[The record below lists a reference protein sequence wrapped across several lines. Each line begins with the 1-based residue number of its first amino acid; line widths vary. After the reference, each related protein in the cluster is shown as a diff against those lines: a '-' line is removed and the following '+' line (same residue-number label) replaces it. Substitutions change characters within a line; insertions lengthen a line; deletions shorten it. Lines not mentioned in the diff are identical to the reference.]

1 MKVSAAVVL
10 LAVVAASPEVKYF
23 RYERPIE
30 GTDGRLGQRCLLIDP
45 AIFSKA
51 APMLADLR
59 LYRDGVETPYAIS
72 TAEASESVEK
82 PIAPLNVGVR
92 SGETVFDANL
102 PEGQYSDIEL
112 SLDAK
117 DFIAA
122 VTVVGSQTSGGQG
135 TKLGTYT
142 VFDLTG
148 QKLGRSTVL
157 HLPASDFSHLQF
169 SIKGPISPESVRGLT
184 VVRLSKIQPKYVTAA
199 ESTRIE
205 QKGYTSLVVFD
216 VPAHVPVD
224 RIVFKPGGTPSQFSR
239 RVTVSA
245 KETGQPPPDSSA
257 EPQVRTVAEGN
268 LLRVHTVRD
277 GQRIDE
283 EHLELDVPWLDTEQA
298 STWTVSIENGDDLP
312 LQLESVQLQML
323 ERNLCFDAN
332 GAGKYVLYYG
342 DPALSAPVYDYAA
355 LFSRNGDPKA
365 EASALTA
372 GQEEANPAYQ
382 PRPDERPFTEKHPA
396 LLWIALVGVIAL
408 LGGIALRS
416 AKAVAPKQE

>member
-1 MKVSAAVVL
+1 MKLSAAVVL

-23 RYERPIE
+23 RYERPLQ
-30 GTDGRLGQRCLLIDP
+30 GTDGRPGQRCLLIDP
-45 AIFSKA
+45 AVFSKA

-82 PIAPLNVGVR
+82 PIAPLNVGER
-92 SGETVFDANL
+92 GGKTVFDANL
-102 PEGQYSDIEL
+102 PEGQYSDLEL

-117 DFIAA
+117 DFIAT
-122 VTVVGSQTSGGQG
+122 VTVVGNQQSGGPG
-135 TKLGTYT
+135 TKIGTYT

-157 HLPASDFSHLQF
+157 HLPASDFSHLHF
-169 SIKGPISPESVRGLT
+169 SIKGPISPESVKGLT
-184 VVRLSKIQPKYVTAA
+184 VVRLSRILPKYVTAA
-199 ESTRIE
+199 ESMRIE
-205 QKGYTSLVVFD
+205 QKGHISVVEFD
-216 VPAHVPVD
+216 LPAHVPVD
-224 RIVFKPGGTPSQFSR
+224 RIVFKPGAAPSQFSR
-239 RVTVSA
+239 GVTISA
-245 KETGQPPPDSSA
+245 KETGQPPADNSA

-283 EHLELDVPWLDTEQA
+283 EHLELEVPWLDTEQA
-298 STWTVSIENGDDLP
+298 SRWTVSIDNGDDLP

-323 ERNLCFDAN
+323 ERNLCFDAS
-332 GAGKYVLYYG
+332 GAGNYVLYYG

-355 LFSRNGDPKA
+355 LFSRNSDPKA
-365 EASALTA
+365 QATALIA
-372 GQEEANPAYQ
+372 GPEEANPAYQ
-382 PRPDERPFTEKHPA
+382 PRPDERPFTEKHPV
-396 LLWIALVGVIAL
+396 LLWVALVGVIAL

-416 AKAVAPKQE
+416 AKAVAPK